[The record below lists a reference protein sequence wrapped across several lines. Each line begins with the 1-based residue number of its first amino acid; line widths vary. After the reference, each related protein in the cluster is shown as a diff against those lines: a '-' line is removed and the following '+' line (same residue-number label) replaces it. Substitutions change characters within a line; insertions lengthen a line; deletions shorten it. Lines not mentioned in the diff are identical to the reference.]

1 MLECIWFN
9 IKQRLSFIY
18 AFIQISSANFYNL
31 THRYYNLDTYL
42 KVDFLIFERFWFC
55 ITFLKTV
62 VELYVIASKLVQL
75 LSSVENVFNVENCWN
90 FFENI
95 AFYPTNYCYDNT
107 LNHLKYAFCF
117 LFCGHYI
124 FFLLNQR
131 ITRIMLS
138 TASTKLQLDGS
149 FKTISVKSLLCGS
162 KNTK

>member
-9 IKQRLSFIY
+9 IKQRFSFIY

-31 THRYYNLDTYL
+31 THSYYNSDTYL

-117 LFCGHYI
+117 LSMVTI
-124 FFLLNQR
+124 FF
-131 ITRIMLS
+131 
-138 TASTKLQLDGS
+138 
-149 FKTISVKSLLCGS
+149 SVKP
-162 KNTK
+162 KNYKNNAEYCKYKTSFRREF